1 MRIGRLGS
9 RLGIALPLTAFLGCM
24 YTPGE
29 TTGSTGNEVFAPIF
43 STDPC
48 DKDDDCAPVAEC
60 HPARCVLVDSDDIG
74 KEHALHLVELYR
86 SGQYEEV
93 LEYYSAHSYDSI
105 WIEDHPAV
113 TAGDESSPCQPLSEA
128 ALDQLAKRIRGQE

>member
-9 RLGIALPLTAFLGCM
+9 RLGIALPLTVFLGCM

-60 HPARCVLVDSDDIG
+60 HPARCVLVANAGTMPQGSACTANCAPRTVDCGYNHCGCATSNSG
-74 KEHALHLVELYR
+74 ANLCALLP
-86 SGQYEEV
+86 G
-93 LEYYSAHSYDSI
+93 
-105 WIEDHPAV
+105 PK
-113 TAGDESSPCQPLSEA
+113 PP
-128 ALDQLAKRIRGQE
+128 